1 MTDLAELVDELFPGA
16 PRTAARDDGS
26 GRERA
31 RQIAWVRVMRA
42 RVPAF
47 DALEPG
53 DVVVVPAS
61 ALTVVAP
68 GPGELGELVAAL
80 ASVPISG
87 AILAEGEAGEGDDPG
102 LDRAAAALGDA
113 GIASVRVDRA
123 DPVAVE
129 RSVIGFIVGRGAE
142 LERQASLLEAELRRR
157 ALEGGGV
164 TALVA
169 TVSAFLGRALALE
182 AGRGAPIV
190 VHAPAEAPGAALEA
204 ARYEAAGGRSGPVA
218 LRVELPSA
226 AGAGGGLLV
235 LGAEPASEL
244 ARVTLPR
251 VAGLMALELARDEAV
266 RGAVDRARRAEP
278 MPGAGPPWVVILA
291 RQREPGGEDDA
302 PAVRDAREAA
312 RRAIRLLAPA
322 RRMSLRGDADSLEV
336 RAVAA
341 GDLAASLE
349 LAERVGALLG
359 RPVAISRTFANPA
372 DRATAEAEARAT
384 LESALALER
393 RPRIARA
400 DRLAIYRMLGAMHK
414 LPDGHQ
420 LARAVL
426 EPLLDARPDVRRERL
441 ETLRAVL
448 GHGGVSEAAA
458 ALGVHRNTVAYR
470 LRRIEA
476 VTGWQLSDPELRL
489 PLSVALDF
497 VQEEQL

>member
-1 MTDLAELVDELFPGA
+1 MTDLAELAEELFPGA
-16 PRTAARDDGS
+16 PRTPARGDPAG
-26 GRERA
+26 GERA

-61 ALTVVAP
+61 ALAVVAP
-68 GPGELGELVAAL
+68 GSAELADLVAAL
-80 ASVPISG
+80 ASVPVSG
-87 AILAEGEAGEGDDPG
+87 AILAEGEAAEGGDPG
-102 LDRAAAALGDA
+102 LARAAAALGDA
-113 GIASVRVDRA
+113 GIASVRIHPT
-123 DPVAVE
+123 DPGAVE

-142 LERQASLLEAELRRR
+142 LERQAALLEAELRRR
-157 ALEGGGV
+157 ALEGGGI

-190 VHAPAEAPGAALEA
+190 VHAPAEAPGAAAEA
-204 ARYEAAGGRSGPVA
+204 ARYEAAGGRAGPVA

-251 VAGLMALELARDEAV
+251 VAGLVALELARDEAV

-278 MPGAGPPWVVILA
+278 MPAAGPPWVVILA
-291 RQREPGGEDDA
+291 RQREPGGEDDT
-302 PAVRDAREAA
+302 PAARDAREAT

-322 RRMSLRGDADSLEV
+322 RRMSLRGDADSLEI
-336 RAVAA
+336 RAVTA
-341 GDLAASLE
+341 GDLGQGVE
-349 LAERVGALLG
+349 LAERVGALLS
-359 RPVAISRTFANPA
+359 RPVAMSRAFSNPA

-384 LESALALER
+384 LEAALALER
-393 RPRIARA
+393 RPRLARA

-414 LPDGHQ
+414 LPDGRQ

-426 EPLLDARPDVRRERL
+426 EPLLAARPDVRRERL

-476 VTGWQLSDPELRL
+476 ATGWQLSDPELRL

-497 VQEEQL
+497 VQEEQV